1 MDDKT
6 KPPKGGVTLPPPLPA
21 TVEGWVLTLK
31 REPSINDQV
40 QSVHKSLIPN
50 PEYRALLRATT
61 NPQALEGSIASDN
74 NMAALMIR
82 EKAKVMPEMDLIN
95 GDANNERA
103 NLQTIIIALNVVL
116 NRYGLGRKQRKNLV
130 GGEQAPSDNG
140 DDNGD
145 TD

>member
-1 MDDKT
+1 MNART
-6 KPPKGGVTLPPPLPA
+6 SVAMPPPLPA
-21 TVEGWVLTLK
+21 TVEGWVITLK
-31 REPSINDQV
+31 QQPSINDQV
-40 QSVHKSLIPN
+40 QQVHKTLIPDA
-50 PEYRALLRATT
+50 EYRRLLLATA
-61 NPQALEGSIASDN
+61 NPQAKEGSIASDN

-82 EKAKVMPEMDLIN
+82 DKAKTMPNMDLIN

-140 DDNGD
+140 DDNGGD
-145 TD
+145 TE